1 MSIIQ
6 YIGRCF
12 FGVLIVLLGGNVR
25 VLKNLTQMNTFE
37 RMNIMH
43 LQYKSKSQEEVSDSI
58 GLLISIL
65 VRYPEVGTINYDPA
79 DQDLK
84 FTFMFSRV
92 LDESE
97 LVNFKKKV
105 IDSIETYNELEGIT
119 PTIIEADYSVCEHF
133 TKFSVK
139 RDVGTLTQEELSM
152 VIELVYNDFRN
163 YLVTEASEN
172 IMEEDLLMQ
181 EELIEHMLENLKA
194 NTPGKNLIAFREE
207 GRVLVFNK

>member
-1 MSIIQ
+1 
-6 YIGRCF
+6 
-12 FGVLIVLLGGNVR
+12 
-25 VLKNLTQMNTFE
+25 MN
-37 RMNIMH
+37 

-65 VRYPEVGTINYDPA
+65 VRYPEVGTINYDPI

-84 FTFMFSRV
+84 FTFMFSCV

-105 IDSIETYNELEGIT
+105 IDSIQTYTELEGT
-119 PTIIEADYSVCEHF
+119 RPTIVEAGYTICEG
-133 TKFSVK
+133 FSMFEIK
-139 RDVGTLTQEELSM
+139 RDVGTLTQEEISL
-152 VIELVYNDFRN
+152 VIELVYTDFRN
-163 YLVTEASEN
+163 YLVTEASES

-181 EELIEHMLENLKA
+181 EELIEHMLENLKTS
-194 NTPGKNLIAFREE
+194 TPEKNLIAFREE